1 MQSKLKEV
9 LETYISDYEKLEDK
23 HNRIEIK
30 CILFEELL
38 KLFDIDYQ
46 TYEDNKFLF
55 YIQLN
60 TIYNDSIY
68 EDEFSRLLTKINS
81 KNFNTAN
88 EVRSFIAK
96 IKKDYTITLKQKEAL
111 KNRLVRNRFNIISA
125 RKALLA
131 INNKWP
137 ISDKGYIM
145 GDLKRIIDYY
155 TTSGDLSDK
164 EALMCL
170 NDLEFYNRKLATRK
184 NKNRFKEE
192 YTKSMYEEIPNILY
206 AGYEVIKEPEVDI
219 SRKQTLERLSKEI
232 INILKCTPKEE
243 IPQTLEK
250 YETYNLA
257 NNEYNYVII
266 KVLKDYNI
274 ELFTYH
280 QLLEEKDT
288 YFIRGNRKEIIK
300 SYYELLNKYLV
311 VRNYYNKINE
321 IVINEEEP
329 IFTEEE
335 KEELK
340 ETKKIIYSTS
350 LVNPTKAKIIGDMDN
365 VPYEYYNTALEL
377 INNFIN
383 GQSANGEVKHLKK
396 DGNSVGF
403 MELRSDQVR
412 IVFKHIK
419 DNIYNI
425 IGAFAKKTNNDTTMY
440 QTMFSRMLPDISTE
454 EKLSKQL
461 EIGELTN
468 KQLNELLLT
477 KGRKGTR

>member
-155 TTSGDLSDK
+155 TTSGELSDK

-170 NDLEFYNRKLATRK
+170 NDLEFY
-184 NKNRFKEE
+184 
-192 YTKSMYEEIPNILY
+192 
-206 AGYEVIKEPEVDI
+206 
-219 SRKQTLERLSKEI
+219 
-232 INILKCTPKEE
+232 
-243 IPQTLEK
+243 
-250 YETYNLA
+250 
-257 NNEYNYVII
+257 
-266 KVLKDYNI
+266 
-274 ELFTYH
+274 
-280 QLLEEKDT
+280 
-288 YFIRGNRKEIIK
+288 
-300 SYYELLNKYLV
+300 
-311 VRNYYNKINE
+311 
-321 IVINEEEP
+321 
-329 IFTEEE
+329 
-335 KEELK
+335 
-340 ETKKIIYSTS
+340 
-350 LVNPTKAKIIGDMDN
+350 
-365 VPYEYYNTALEL
+365 
-377 INNFIN
+377 
-383 GQSANGEVKHLKK
+383 
-396 DGNSVGF
+396 
-403 MELRSDQVR
+403 
-412 IVFKHIK
+412 
-419 DNIYNI
+419 
-425 IGAFAKKTNNDTTMY
+425 TT
-440 QTMFSRMLPDISTE
+440 
-454 EKLSKQL
+454 
-461 EIGELTN
+461 
-468 KQLNELLLT
+468 
-477 KGRKGTR
+477 

>member
-9 LETYISDYEKLEDK
+9 LETYINDYEKLEDE

-30 CILFEELL
+30 SILFEELL
-38 KLFDIDYQ
+38 KLFDKDYQ

-68 EDEFSRLLTKINS
+68 EDEFSRLLTKINN

-155 TTSGDLSDK
+155 TTSGELSDR
-164 EALMCL
+164 ESLMCL
-170 NDLEFYNRKLATRK
+170 NDLEYYNRNLATSK
-184 NKNRFKEE
+184 NINKREEE

-206 AGYEVIKEPEVDI
+206 AGYEVIEEPEVDI

-232 INILKCTPKEE
+232 INILKCTSKEE
-243 IPQTLEK
+243 IPQILEK

-321 IVINEEEP
+321 IVIDEEEP

-335 KEELK
+335 KKELK
-340 ETKKIIYSTS
+340 ETKRLIYSTS
-350 LVNPTKAKIIGDMDN
+350 LANPTKAKIIGDVDYI
-365 VPYEYYNTALEL
+365 PKEYYSRVYEL
-377 INNFIN
+377 ITNFIS
-383 GQSANGEVKHLKK
+383 GTSAPGEIKPLNNNRRTKGMFELK
-396 DGNSVGF
+396 D
-403 MELRSDQVR
+403 DQVR

-419 DNIYNI
+419 NNIYNI
-425 IGAFAKKTNNDTTMY
+425 MGVFVKKANNDMTMY
-440 QTMFSRMLPDISTE
+440 QTMANRMIPDVSTE
-454 EKLSKQL
+454 EKLAKQL

-468 KQLNELLLT
+468 KQLKELLLT

>member
-155 TTSGDLSDK
+155 TTSGELSDK

-184 NKNRFKEE
+184 NKNRFEEE

-280 QLLEEKDT
+280 QLLEEKDA
-288 YFIRGNRKEIIK
+288 YFIRGNRKE
-300 SYYELLNKYLV
+300 
-311 VRNYYNKINE
+311 
-321 IVINEEEP
+321 
-329 IFTEEE
+329 
-335 KEELK
+335 
-340 ETKKIIYSTS
+340 IIYSTS